1 MTNPLHFLA
10 YNDVTNLRHMWTLR
24 QAAALLGYLFRA
36 RTPGQLH
43 SPFLFDALRFVFDNQ
58 RQYYA
63 FREIERVRKSLSKS
77 PVQVPPNDLGAP
89 SRKASARNMRTIGDV
104 IRISTSSAFK
114 CQCLFR
120 LATYME
126 SQVIVEIGAAAGIST
141 AYLASSS
148 PRAEIH
154 TLEGHPVL
162 TDHIARVAGALEI
175 HNIRIHPG
183 PFEDTLPALLQDLD
197 HFDLAVIDGN
207 HRPGPTIA
215 YYHLLKEKH
224 TDESIIVV
232 DDIRWTEEMWRA
244 WCEMRDDVEV
254 AAALDMFSFGVLLF
268 RRAFKDKIDMQ
279 ILPRRWPPRVILQ

>member
-1 MTNPLHFLA
+1 
-10 YNDVTNLRHMWTLR
+10 MWKLS
-24 QAAALLGYLFRA
+24 QAAALLNYLLRA
-36 RTPGQLH
+36 KTPRQLH

-63 FREIERVRKSLSKS
+63 FHEIERVRKSLSKS
-77 PVQVPPNDLGAP
+77 PVHVPPNDLGAP
-89 SRKASARNMRTIGDV
+89 SRKASARKMRTMGDV
-104 IRISTSSAFK
+104 IRVSTSSAFK

-126 SQVIVEIGAAAGIST
+126 SQVFVEIGAAAGIST

-148 PRAEIH
+148 PRAETH

-162 TDHIARVAGALEI
+162 TDHIARVARALDI
-175 HNIRIHPG
+175 HNIRIHLG

-197 HFDLAVIDGN
+197 HFDLAIIDGN
-207 HRPGPTIA
+207 HRPAPTIT
-215 YYHLLKEKH
+215 YYNLLKEMR

-232 DDIRWTEEMWRA
+232 DDIRWSAAMWQA
-244 WCEMRDDVEV
+244 WCEMREDVDV
-254 AAALDMFSFGVLLF
+254 TAALDMFSFGILLF